1 MQNMAT
7 RSKQPSWIAAE
18 KRRAKREE
26 MQRDLEA
33 LNDIHSLLDGTEWGS
48 DTLEQIADILRET
61 GREIREPDYGLHE

>member
-1 MQNMAT
+1 MA
-7 RSKQPSWIAAE
+7 SKKRPNAWIATE

-26 MQRDLEA
+26 VYRDLEA

-48 DTLEQIADILRET
+48 ETLDQIADILRET

>member
-1 MQNMAT
+1 MAT
-7 RSKQPSWIAAE
+7 KSKQYSWIAAE

-26 MQRDLEA
+26 VQRDLEA
-33 LNDIHSLLDGTEWGS
+33 LNDIHSLLDGTEWDS